1 MNSLG
6 QLYLENAIWNFRRLK
21 EFAERAFSQIDDLAY
36 HSILDSE
43 SNSIGVL
50 IQHLSGNMLSRWT
63 NIFDSDGEKPDRNR
77 DTEFI
82 LGHDTTKEQL
92 LAQWQKGWDR
102 LLKTLESLT
111 PDDLERQI
119 IINDRDWTVLTS
131 VNYHLVHYSQHVG
144 QILFMAKHIRSGHW
158 ESLSIP
164 KAAPQQQSTPATP
177 RRSVDGPPFDPVRK
191 YHI

>member
-6 QLYLENAIWNFRRLK
+6 QIYLENAIWNFRRLK
-21 EFAERAFSQIDDLAY
+21 DFAERAFNQIDDLAY

-77 DTEFI
+77 DAEFI
-82 LGHDTTKEQL
+82 LGQDTTKEQL

-102 LLKTLESLT
+102 LLTTLESLT

-131 VNYHLVHYSQHVG
+131 INYHLIHYSQHVG
-144 QILFMAKHIRSGHW
+144 QILFMAKHIRSARW
-158 ESLSIP
+158 ESLSTP
-164 KAAPQQQSTPATP
+164 KATPKQPSTPSTP
-177 RRSVDGPPFDPVRK
+177 RPSVDGPPSDPVRK